1 MNSIQNIV
9 LFAVVITYPKKH
21 SPHADL
27 LPHTF
32 GVTPWNKKKKELV
45 LIPLIFLSFF
55 ISSYFIY
62 LFIYFFLTEPGFK
75 LLGEKKWENA
85 VTIILIIISWLISQ
99 EQEKSYLEKVVGEWS
114 NNKWISSTQ
123 SMCSFVHKV
132 LWKDCSQ
139 NEVDLSSLK
148 TLLSLLT

>member
-1 MNSIQNIV
+1 M
-9 LFAVVITYPKKH
+9 
-21 SPHADL
+21 
-27 LPHTF
+27 
-32 GVTPWNKKKKELV
+32 
-45 LIPLIFLSFF
+45 
-55 ISSYFIY
+55 
-62 LFIYFFLTEPGFK
+62 FLTEPGFK

-85 VTIILIIISWLISQ
+85 VTIILIIISWLIFQ
-99 EQEKSYLEKVVGEWS
+99 EQEKSYLEKVVGEWC

>member
-21 SPHADL
+21 RPHADL

-62 LFIYFFLTEPGFK
+62 LFFFFLTEPGFK

>member
-9 LFAVVITYPKKH
+9 LFAVVITYLKKY
-21 SPHADL
+21 SLHADL
-27 LPHTF
+27 LNHTF
-32 GVTPWNKKKKELV
+32 GVTPWNNKKKELV

-55 ISSYFIY
+55 ISSYFI
-62 LFIYFFLTEPGFK
+62 LFLFFFSFK

-85 VTIILIIISWLISQ
+85 VTIIIIIISWLIFQ
-99 EQEKSYLEKVVGEWS
+99 EQEKSYLEKVVGEWC

>member
-1 MNSIQNIV
+1 MNSIQINIV
-9 LFAVVITYPKKH
+9 LFAVVITYQKKL
-21 SPHADL
+21 SPHAAL

-32 GVTPWNKKKKELV
+32 GVTPWNKKNELV
-45 LIPLIFLSFF
+45 LIPLIFFCPFF
-55 ISSYFIY
+55 ISSYFIIIY
-62 LFIYFFLTEPGFK
+62 YFFSEPGFK

-85 VTIILIIISWLISQ
+85 VTIIIIIISWLIFQ
-99 EQEKSYLEKVVGEWS
+99 EQEKSYLEKVVGEWC
-114 NNKWISSTQ
+114 NNKWISCTQ

>member
-1 MNSIQNIV
+1 MQ
-9 LFAVVITYPKKH
+9 TYYPI
-21 SPHADL
+21 L
-27 LPHTF
+27 LVSHPEI
-32 GVTPWNKKKKELV
+32 KKKKELV

-62 LFIYFFLTEPGFK
+62 LFIFLTEPGFK

-85 VTIILIIISWLISQ
+85 VTIILIIISWLIFQ
-99 EQEKSYLEKVVGEWS
+99 EQEKSYLEKVVGEWC

-132 LWKDCSQ
+132 PWK
-139 NEVDLSSLK
+139 EIVPK
-148 TLLSLLT
+148 MR

>member
-1 MNSIQNIV
+1 MQ
-9 LFAVVITYPKKH
+9 TYYPIL
-21 SPHADL
+21 SVS
-27 LPHTF
+27 HTEI
-32 GVTPWNKKKKELV
+32 KKKELV
-45 LIPLIFLSFF
+45 LIPLSFF
-55 ISSYFIY
+55 VLL
-62 LFIYFFLTEPGFK
+62 LFIYFFFTEPGFK

-99 EQEKSYLEKVVGEWS
+99 EQEKSYLEKVVSEWS

>member
-9 LFAVVITYPKKH
+9 LFAVVITYLKKY
-21 SPHADL
+21 SLHADL

-32 GVTPWNKKKKELV
+32 GVTPWNKKKKGTGTHSFNLRFFCPFLFLAILFFFFFTEL
-45 LIPLIFLSFF
+45 
-55 ISSYFIY
+55 
-62 LFIYFFLTEPGFK
+62 GFK
-75 LLGEKKWENA
+75 LLGEKKWENTL
-85 VTIILIIISWLISQ
+85 TIIIIISWLTFQ
-99 EQEKSYLEKVVGEWS
+99 EQEKSYLEKVVGEWC

>member
-27 LPHTF
+27 LPHRE
-32 GVTPWNKKKKELV
+32 ELV

-62 LFIYFFLTEPGFK
+62 LFYFFLTEPGFK
-75 LLGEKKWENA
+75 LLGEKK
-85 VTIILIIISWLISQ
+85 
-99 EQEKSYLEKVVGEWS
+99 
-114 NNKWISSTQ
+114 
-123 SMCSFVHKV
+123 
-132 LWKDCSQ
+132 
-139 NEVDLSSLK
+139 
-148 TLLSLLT
+148 

>member
-9 LFAVVITYPKKH
+9 LFAVVITYLKKY

-32 GVTPWNKKKKELV
+32 GVTPWNNKKKELV

-55 ISSYFIY
+55 ISSYFI
-62 LFIYFFLTEPGFK
+62 LFIYFFFSFK

-85 VTIILIIISWLISQ
+85 VTIIIIIVSWLIFH
-99 EQEKSYLEKVVGEWS
+99 EQEKSYLEKVVSEWC
-114 NNKWISSTQ
+114 NKKWISSAQ

-139 NEVDLSSLK
+139 NEVHLSSLK